1 MKVAVSAV
9 SEDIKQPVNLVFG
22 RCPGY
27 VIAEIDGK
35 EVKETKFVQNP
46 GMSTGMGAG
55 IAAAQAVAGQGVQA
69 VISGNVGPNA
79 FMVLQQSGI
88 KIYRV
93 TSASVEQALQQF
105 AEGKLEEV
113 KGSTAPGHF
122 GMGQGA
128 GSGAGTDAGGAGSGM
143 GQGAGRGMGR
153 GAGTGAG
160 RGSGS
165 GMGRGSGAGRGIGA
179 GRGRGSQM

>member
-9 SEDIKQPVNLVFG
+9 SEDLKQPVNLVFG

-46 GMSTGMGAG
+46 GISSGMGAG
-55 IAAAQAVAGQGVQA
+55 IAAAQAVASQNVQA

-79 FMVLQQSGI
+79 FMVLQQSEI
-88 KIYRV
+88 KVYRV
-93 TSASVEQALQQF
+93 ADLSVEQALQQF

-113 KGSTAPGHF
+113 KSSTAPGHF
-122 GMGQGA
+122 GMGQGK
-128 GSGAGTDAGGAGSGM
+128 GMGAGRGQGM
-143 GQGAGRGMGR
+143 GQGTGRGAGGGMGQGSGTGRGMG
-153 GAGTGAG
+153 AGQ
-160 RGSGS
+160 
-165 GMGRGSGAGRGIGA
+165 
-179 GRGRGSQM
+179 GRGRPM

>member
-27 VIAEIDGK
+27 VIAEIDEK
-35 EVKETKFVQNP
+35 EVRETKFVQNP
-46 GMSTGMGAG
+46 GMNTGMGAG
-55 IAAAQAVAGQGVQA
+55 IAAAQVVASQGVQA

-79 FMVLQQSGI
+79 FMVLQQSEI
-88 KIYRV
+88 KVYRV
-93 TSASVEQALQQF
+93 ASASVEQALQQF

-122 GMGQGA
+122 GMGKGTGRGA
-128 GSGAGTDAGGAGSGM
+128 GAGT
-143 GQGAGRGMGR
+143 GRGMGR
-153 GAGTGAG
+153 GAGAGTG
-160 RGSGS
+160 RGMGS
-165 GMGRGSGAGRGIGA
+165 GMNRGSDTGKGMRTGLGRD
-179 GRGRGSQM
+179 SPM

>member
-35 EVKETKFVQNP
+35 KVKETKFVQNP
-46 GMSTGMGAG
+46 GISTGMGAG
-55 IAAAQAVAGQGVQA
+55 IAAAQAVASQGVQA

-79 FMVLQQSGI
+79 FMVLKQSEI
-88 KIYRV
+88 KVYRV
-93 TSASVEQALQQF
+93 VDLTVEQALQQF

-113 KGSTAPGHF
+113 KDSTATGHF
-122 GMGQGA
+122 GIEQGQRMGSGARMGQETGRGMGQGA
-128 GSGAGTDAGGAGSGM
+128 GA
-143 GQGAGRGMGR
+143 GQGR
-153 GAGTGAG
+153 
-160 RGSGS
+160 
-165 GMGRGSGAGRGIGA
+165 GA
-179 GRGRGSQM
+179 GRGRSPQM

>member
-1 MKVAVSAV
+1 MKVAISAV
-9 SEDIKQPVNLVFG
+9 SDDIKQPVNLVFG

-35 EVKETKFVQNP
+35 EIKETKFVQNP

-55 IAAAQAVAGQGVQA
+55 IAAAQAVTSHNVQA

-79 FMVLQQSGI
+79 FMVLQQSEI
-88 KIYRV
+88 KVYRV
-93 TSASVEQALQQF
+93 ADLTVEQALQQF

-122 GMGQGA
+122 GMGQGRGM
-128 GSGAGTDAGGAGSGM
+128 GSGAGMGQGTGRGM
-143 GQGAGRGMGR
+143 GQGAGRG
-153 GAGTGAG
+153 AGG
-160 RGSGS
+160 
-165 GMGRGSGAGRGIGA
+165 GMGQGSGAGRGAGQ
-179 GRGRGSQM
+179 GRGRPM

>member
-9 SEDIKQPVNLVFG
+9 SKDIKQPVNPVFG

-27 VIAEIDGK
+27 VIAEIDENK
-35 EVKETKFVQNP
+35 VKETKFVKNP

-55 IAAAQAVAGQGVQA
+55 IAAAQAIASQGVQA

-88 KIYRV
+88 KIYRAANL
-93 TSASVEQALQQF
+93 TVEQALQQF
-105 AEGKLEEV
+105 DEGKLEEV

-122 GMGQGA
+122 GIGQGA
-128 GSGAGTDAGGAGSGM
+128 GMGTGKGAGSGM
-143 GQGAGRGMGR
+143 N
-153 GAGTGAG
+153 
-160 RGSGS
+160 
-165 GMGRGSGAGRGIGA
+165 
-179 GRGRGSQM
+179 